1 MNKKNQDQLFA
12 ELLLN
17 DRVGEPAKAVEDR
30 LMYAFLLKNSRAR
43 VRQNSFSNFIGWLF
57 SGQSFALKTVMV
69 SMVLFFS
76 IFNNQFTFDSGK
88 VGASDSIFSQRVLVA
103 DSAHFSQLVDSLRV
117 DSLN

>member
-1 MNKKNQDQLFA
+1 MNKNSEQLLSKA
-12 ELLLN
+12 LRN
-17 DRVGEPAKAVEDR
+17 DCIGEPEKAIEGR
-30 LMYAFLLKNSRAR
+30 LMYAFLLKNSRTK
-43 VRQNSFSNFIGWLF
+43 VKLNSFSSFAGWLF

-88 VGASDSIFSQRVLVA
+88 ITASDSISSQRVLVA
-103 DSAHFSQLVDSLRV
+103 DSAHFIQLVDSLRV

>member
-1 MNKKNQDQLFA
+1 MDKNSEQLLSKVLRNDQ
-12 ELLLN
+12 
-17 DRVGEPAKAVEDR
+17 VGEPDKAVEDR
-30 LMYAFLLKNSRAR
+30 LMYAFLLKSSCSR
-43 VRQNSFSNFIGWLF
+43 VRQNSFSSFAGWLF

-88 VGASDSIFSQRVLVA
+88 ISASDSIASQRVLVA
-103 DSAHFSQLVDSLRV
+103 DSAHFIQLVDSLRV

>member
-1 MNKKNQDQLFA
+1 MNKNSDQMFSKVLR
-12 ELLLN
+12 N
-17 DRVGEPAKAVEDR
+17 DRIGEPDKAIENR
-30 LMYAFLLKNSRAR
+30 LMYAFLLKNSHAK
-43 VRQNSFSNFIGWLF
+43 VRQNSFSTFAGWLF

-88 VGASDSIFSQRVLVA
+88 IGTSDSIFSQRVLVA
-103 DSAHFSQLVDSLRV
+103 DSAHFIQLVDSLRV